1 MFTDANLKISSETFF
16 CNSLNAD
23 GLCLNRSIAISTPDV
38 NLSAENV
45 ISGINSETMVSIC
58 SQQFDSAKFC
68 SLILLKFVQTNSGD

>member
-45 ISGINSETMVSIC
+45 ISGINSETMENQDADIYT
-58 SQQFDSAKFC
+58 QN
-68 SLILLKFVQTNSGD
+68 LPEHFVQWVNHGDTFWY